1 MSSRRS
7 ERVSEAVR
15 EVIAE
20 VIARELKDPRVGM
33 VTITRVDMS
42 PDLRH
47 ARVHFSCL
55 GDAAA
60 RERCAQGLR
69 SATRF
74 IRAQMLRRLDLRV
87 APDLAFLPDASL
99 EAAARMNA
107 LLRQIPPPDETGER

>member
-1 MSSRRS
+1 MSGRRAA
-7 ERVSEAVR
+7 RVAEAVR

-33 VTITRVDMS
+33 VAITRVEMS

-60 RERCAQGLR
+60 RDRCAQGLR
-69 SATRF
+69 SAARF
-74 IRAQMLRRLDLRV
+74 IRGQVLRRLELRV
-87 APDLAFLPDASL
+87 APDLVFLPDASL
-99 EAAARMNA
+99 EAAARLNA
-107 LLRQIPPPDETGER
+107 LLRQPPSPDEPGER